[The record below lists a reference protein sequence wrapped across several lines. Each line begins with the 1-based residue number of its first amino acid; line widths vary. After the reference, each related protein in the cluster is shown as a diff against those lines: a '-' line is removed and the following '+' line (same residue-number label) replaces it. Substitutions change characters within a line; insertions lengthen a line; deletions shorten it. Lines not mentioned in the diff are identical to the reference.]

1 MFSLIQVFSL
11 TDNMPGYLQNCFPGL
26 SDDHCLMNHGP
37 RVSFLK
43 SWPDISP
50 DSSARTV
57 ATVEPYM
64 HVRQELPLLVF
75 NAVTWDLELK
85 HLVKTRHGIII
96 ITGEQ
101 FIAIFQHKKIP
112 IFQSISF
119 INWQE
124 AILGWVGWNQTKK
137 PELRANI
144 LIEGFIEY
152 TKLPLHLPLPH
163 TQLRSVFSSFG
174 DHKD

>member
-1 MFSLIQVFSL
+1 
-11 TDNMPGYLQNCFPGL
+11 MPSYLQNYFAGL

-85 HLVKTRHGIII
+85 HLVNSQDRNIAWVYSATMIIM
-96 ITGEQ
+96 GHQ
-101 FIAIFQHKKIP
+101 FVVIFQHKKIP
-112 IFQSISF
+112 YFSKH
-119 INWQE
+119 
-124 AILGWVGWNQTKK
+124 ILQ
-137 PELRANI
+137 
-144 LIEGFIEY
+144 
-152 TKLPLHLPLPH
+152 
-163 TQLRSVFSSFG
+163 
-174 DHKD
+174 

>member
-1 MFSLIQVFSL
+1 MSIFHWSQDPSLQDPPHKYQVPTIGLSCILFALSVFHWSLIQVFSL
-11 TDNMPGYLQNCFPGL
+11 TDNMPSYLQNYFAGL

-75 NAVTWDLELK
+75 NAVTWDLQLK
-85 HLVKTRHGIII
+85 HL
-96 ITGEQ
+96 
-101 FIAIFQHKKIP
+101 
-112 IFQSISF
+112 
-119 INWQE
+119 INWQKHGVGKSTVVIITSHHFVVIWTQE
-124 AILGWVGWNQTKK
+124 NSNSLKHIL
-137 PELRANI
+137 
-144 LIEGFIEY
+144 
-152 TKLPLHLPLPH
+152 H
-163 TQLRSVFSSFG
+163 
-174 DHKD
+174 